1 MTERRAGAAAEV
13 SLTVGGDTVGFQ
25 GSVLRRTLRVALPE
39 LVVQRVRSGEPAADV
54 DVPLGISA
62 GAVSWSAPRGV
73 DDVDELLVGA
83 HQRIG
88 RVVVLPEGSSAGSP
102 RITVSGPVKTQL
114 AIAASDLSVWT
125 VTVARSGSVTV
136 DTV

>member
-13 SLTVGGDTVGFQ
+13 SLTVGSETVGFQ

-39 LVVQRVRSGEPAADV
+39 RVVQRVRSGEPAADV

-62 GAVSWSAPRGV
+62 GSVSWSAPRGV
-73 DDVDELLVGA
+73 DDVDELLVAA
-83 HQRIG
+83 HQRTG
-88 RVVVLPEGSSAGSP
+88 TVVVLPEGSSKGSP

-114 AIAASDLSVWT
+114 TIAASDLSVWT
-125 VTVARSGSVTV
+125 VTVARSGAVTV